1 MKQYLNIWVNNMGQR
16 RNWSLEELQYLEEKW
31 GVTSI
36 PAIAKHLG
44 RSIQSVKS
52 KTYKSGLLRFTAQG
66 EYGTLH

>member
-1 MKQYLNIWVNNMGQR
+1 MGQR

-44 RSIQSVKS
+44 RTINSVKC
-52 KTYKSGLLRFTAQG
+52 KATKLGLQRFIDQG
-66 EYGTLH
+66 EYVTFNQFTKAIG